1 MRVSRH
7 QDGQPAL
14 TDVLPDFARPDA
26 STSGKGSLAAARVC
40 IRYAGAQVGSFASH
54 DDHGMAAPDP
64 AGKPC
69 GLLNE
74 NWVAC
79 RSGRECGAARK
90 PVRQALLHR
99 PALRQ

>member
-1 MRVSRH
+1 
-7 QDGQPAL
+7 
-14 TDVLPDFARPDA
+14 
-26 STSGKGSLAAARVC
+26 
-40 IRYAGAQVGSFASH
+40 
-54 DDHGMAAPDP
+54 MAAPDP

-74 NWVAC
+74 NRVAC